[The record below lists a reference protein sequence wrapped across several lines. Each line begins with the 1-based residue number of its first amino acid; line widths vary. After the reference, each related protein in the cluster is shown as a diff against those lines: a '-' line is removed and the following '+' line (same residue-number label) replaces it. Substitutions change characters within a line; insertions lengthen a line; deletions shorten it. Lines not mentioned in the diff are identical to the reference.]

1 MEKMWAGRTDGAL
14 SKIADDFNSSI
25 HIDARMYKEDITGS
39 LAHSAM
45 LCAKGIISEEDYLAF
60 PYGREVKEGAP
71 TREGTWE
78 TLYGY

>member
-39 LAHSAM
+39 IAHCTM
-45 LCAKGIISEEDYLAF
+45 LSECGILSHFALI
-60 PYGREVKEGAP
+60 
-71 TREGTWE
+71 
-78 TLYGY
+78 